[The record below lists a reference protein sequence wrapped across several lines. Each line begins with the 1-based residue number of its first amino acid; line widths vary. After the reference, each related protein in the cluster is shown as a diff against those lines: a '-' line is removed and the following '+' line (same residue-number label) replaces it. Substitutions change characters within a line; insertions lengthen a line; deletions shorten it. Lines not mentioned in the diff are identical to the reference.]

1 MAKLRGAHVIGT
13 TSTVEKARAGG
24 ELGADGMILYT
35 EVTSETEVERIT
47 AASAGGP
54 PEAEEGE
61 RWDD

>member
-1 MAKLRGAHVIGT
+1 VIGT